1 MKAFF
6 FGCAL
11 TLGLATFGLAATA
24 MPADAKGCIKGA
36 LIGGIAGHYASHHG
50 VLGAAAGC
58 VVGHH
63 LAKRRAIQNSS
74 PEQGR

>member
-1 MKAFF
+1 MKAKFKATF

-11 TLGLATFGLAATA
+11 TLGLAATA

-36 LIGGIAGHYASHHG
+36 LIGGVAGHYASRHG

-63 LAKRRAIQNSS
+63 LAKRRAIQNSA
-74 PEQGR
+74 PEPVR

>member
-1 MKAFF
+1 MKALLI
-6 FGCAL
+6 GCAL
-11 TLGLATFGLAATA
+11 TLGLAAAA
-24 MPADAKGCIKGA
+24 MPADAKGCVKGA

-63 LAKRRAIQNSS
+63 LAKRHQTGTQNS
-74 PEQGR
+74 PPQQRH

>member
-1 MKAFF
+1 MKALL

-11 TLGLATFGLAATA
+11 TLGLAAAA

-50 VLGAAAGC
+50 VLGAAVGC

-63 LAKRRAIQNSS
+63 LAKRQHAARQNSAPPQS
-74 PEQGR
+74 R